1 VEEKGKSPEQMA
13 REIDEKLKEAGRKTA
28 IAAIL
33 AQDSPVRIL
42 TLKEGVMESLF
53 GKDLERERQ
62 DLDVSALTMLI
73 FEKMLGLKPEDL
85 DDHDFIHYTTSA
97 LEVYNDVRSGR
108 MAAGFVINPT
118 RIEQVR
124 AVARAGLTMPRK
136 STYFYP
142 KVITGMVINTLKQ

>member
-1 VEEKGKSPEQMA
+1 MERLFEKS
-13 REIDEKLKEAGRKTA
+13 
-28 IAAIL
+28 
-33 AQDSPVRIL
+33 
-42 TLKEGVMESLF
+42 
-53 GKDLERERQ
+53 LERELQ

-73 FEKMLGLKPEDL
+73 FEKMLGLTAKDL

-97 LEVYNDVRSGR
+97 LEVYNEVRSGR
-108 MAAGFVINPT
+108 MSAGFVLNPT